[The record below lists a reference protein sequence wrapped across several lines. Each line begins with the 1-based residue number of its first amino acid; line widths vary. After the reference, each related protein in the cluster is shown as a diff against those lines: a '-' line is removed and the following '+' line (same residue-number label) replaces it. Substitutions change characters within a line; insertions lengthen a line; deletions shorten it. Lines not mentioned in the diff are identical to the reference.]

1 MESDDIKEK
10 VGHLSPKVVIPVF
23 IIILLGLG
31 AGLFYALNP
40 DNFTTLADSVSERAA
55 DSTNKYLPGVAA
67 KLGTNIMVDNSSFG
81 GRAIPDEP
89 KKEKNEADLPQI
101 GRAAVLIYP
110 ISTDKSKDNPGTPP
124 VYVGK
129 AIELD
134 LSVQRMFVWEDGRL
148 VNHWLIS
155 TGRED
160 KPTKQGNFK
169 ILDKMRW
176 AYGSGGGDT
185 WAMPYWMGFY
195 WAGGTEN
202 GLHGL
207 PLINGR
213 KEGAG
218 SLGHPVSHG
227 CVRSSDENELWLYNW
242 AEIGMP
248 VIVHK

>member
-1 MESDDIKEK
+1 LFIL
-10 VGHLSPKVVIPVF
+10 GVV
-23 IIILLGLG
+23 L
-31 AGLFYALNP
+31 AYAYDP
-40 DNFTTLADSVSERAA
+40 SNFKAVADSVGDFAQY
-55 DSTNKYLPGVAA
+55 STNKYLPGVAT
-67 KLGTNIMVDNSSFG
+67 KLTDTVQGDNSTFG
-81 GRAIPDEP
+81 GTAIPDEP
-89 KKEKNEADLPQI
+89 TKENNIDLPEI
-101 GRAAVLIYP
+101 SKAAVLIYP
-110 ISTDKSKDNPGTPP
+110 TQTDKSHNNPGTPP

-134 LSVQRMFVWEDGRL
+134 LSSQRMFVWENGLL
-148 VNHWLIS
+148 VNDWAIS

-227 CVRSSDENELWLYNW
+227 CVRSGDDNQLWLYNW
-242 AEIGMP
+242 TEVGMP